1 MLYAFLSLIRLVH
14 VKLSIYCGFTHT
26 IFAPPSWGTQGLSYP
41 RVAPTGLFIISF
53 YGLCVYNHRKT
64 RRTNRQR
71 LRLWFCPT
79 ALSLLGAWKIHAST
93 ALNKLEHTPTYFS
106 SLSQL
111 PSGQAN
117 ARSLGSA
124 SWATP
129 GARWQTISHK
139 ISTTYNP

>member
-1 MLYAFLSLIRLVH
+1 MLYAFLSLTRLMYVTS
-14 VKLSIYCGFTHT
+14 SINCGFTRT
-26 IFAPPSWGTQGLSYP
+26 VFAPPSWGTQGLSYP
-41 RVAPTGLFIISF
+41 RVAPTGLFIRPF
-53 YGLCVYNHRKT
+53 YGLCVYNHEENAKDE
-64 RRTNRQR
+64 
-71 LRLWFCPT
+71 PT
-79 ALSLLGAWKIHAST
+79 ASPPVVLSHSSFLGARKIHALT
-93 ALNKLEHTPTYFS
+93 ALNKLEHTLTYLS

-129 GARWQTISHK
+129 GARWRMISHK